1 MFKHTSFATLLL
13 AASLSSAVA
22 GNYYGAI
29 SYVDTELD
37 DLDANGVSLTVGR
50 NVDYGVLTAIQF
62 TYADLGDDTFIDDG
76 GDSLNA
82 DASSIELTA
91 VFSADYGQFTPFL
104 SLGYENTDIDI
115 RDNASGGSVTIDDDG
130 FFYSVGVDYA
140 LNDALGLRLEMT
152 YDEFTDDTGEDLDV
166 DTVRFGVVRQ
176 F

>member
-1 MFKHTSFATLLL
+1 MFKHTSFAALLL
-13 AASLSSAVA
+13 AASLSSAFA

-29 SYVDTELD
+29 SYVDSEID

-62 TYADLGDDTFIDDG
+62 TYADLGDNNFLDD
-76 GDSLNA
+76 DDNSLNA
-82 DASSIELTA
+82 DASSIELA
-91 VFSADYGQFTPFL
+91 AILSVDYGQFTPFV

-115 RDNASGGSVTIDDDG
+115 RDNASGNSVTIDDDG

-152 YDEFTDDTGEDLDV
+152 YDEFTDDEGEDLDIE
-166 DTVRFGVVRQ
+166 TVRFGVVRQ